1 MNHYSTD
8 LAPTIVLVHGA
19 WHHAYHWQRVVDH
32 LNDMGRKTLC
42 IDLPGHGI
50 NVVRGDPET
59 LSRRSDMASAVA
71 GVTIEEAATAI
82 LDAVRCEAGIR
93 PILVGHS
100 IGGVIVGRVAEMAPD
115 LLGHLIYVSGHVPV
129 KLRSS
134 AAYAQLPQWQTGYGA
149 DLFID
154 NPAVTG
160 VVRINPDGDTAYLER
175 LRQAYYNDVAYA
187 EFLPF
192 ARALTPDLPLSF
204 WMGETELTGPRWGT
218 VPRTYFRCTLDRALA
233 PAIQS
238 MMIEQ
243 ADELTPNNR
252 LRVLEL
258 EASHSPFAS
267 QPKVV
272 ADLLASI
279 SVGHAS

>member
-1 MNHYSTD
+1 MNHQPTD
-8 LAPTIVLVHGA
+8 QAPTIVLVHGA
-19 WHHAYHWQRVVDH
+19 WHHAYHWQPVVAH
-32 LNDMGRKTLC
+32 LNGMGRRVLC

-50 NVVRGDPET
+50 KVIGSAPGTHPPRADT
-59 LSRRSDMASAVA
+59 ASAVA
-71 GVTIEEAATAI
+71 GVTIEDAAIAV
-82 LDAVRCEAGIR
+82 LDAIRGESGIR

-100 IGGVIVGRVAEMAPD
+100 IGGVIVGRAAEMAPD
-115 LLGHLIYVSGHVPV
+115 FFGHLVYVSGHVPV
-129 KLRSS
+129 KLKSP
-134 AAYAQLPQWQTGYGA
+134 AAYAQLPQWQTGYGT

-160 VVRINPDGDTAYLER
+160 VVRINPHGDTGYLER

-187 EFLPF
+187 DFLPF

-204 WMGETELTGPRWGT
+204 WMGESELTAPRWGT

-238 MMIEQ
+238 MMIEE

-252 LRVLEL
+252 FRVVEL

-279 SVGHAS
+279 RVDHAR